1 MVSTSFFSPVISL
14 FKKLKLTHKFFLI
27 SVIFLIPIFYLS
39 ANVILQR
46 NIDIKTM
53 EERRSGLLYLAT
65 LRPLA
70 EHIAQT
76 RGMTNAY
83 LNGKQT
89 LRSKIEDKR
98 QAVDKEFII
107 LNEKDKLYG
116 SLFNTGESVQQ
127 IQQQW
132 DQLKLNAL
140 TGDASIV
147 FSNYTKLINDI
158 LALKLR
164 VAESSSLLLA
174 QNLDSFYMVVS
185 LVKRLPFIAETLG
198 KSRGLGAGIAAKKE
212 ASNEKFITLSS
223 FVENIKSKNLSM
235 LHGFNIIFEKNTPLK
250 NKLEGM
256 LNTAQKATEEFIL
269 VTNNELLQTNTINI
283 DSDDYFQL
291 GTTAISANLALYDA
305 VLPLIDSSM
314 LVRIKSLK
322 LERAISIFIDITIL
336 LIATYLFFGFY
347 ISLMQIINNIIKSL
361 DRLAHGDLTARIE
374 EDTNDEL
381 NMISQHLNKMAE
393 KFQSLVSQVVSS
405 SNQVVTA
412 SLQTSSIATQT
423 ADGINNQN
431 QQIEQ
436 VATAIEEMSASANE
450 VASSTSNAAEETRK
464 ANDETTHGQTVVNEA
479 IQTITTLSSEMNNT
493 RSVVQELE
501 INSETI
507 GTVVEVIRGIAE
519 QTNLLALNAAIEAA
533 RAGEQGRG
541 FAVVADE
548 VRTLAGRTQESTQ
561 EINHIVENLQRGAQN
576 AVKVI
581 EQNVE
586 RTDKTAAQALNAGKA
601 LETISLAVQNISNMN
616 LQIATAAEEQ
626 TAVSEEISRNIENIH
641 SISVD
646 TSKGSDESAQ
656 ASQSMNDV
664 AVELQT
670 LVSEFKIV

>member
-1 MVSTSFFSPVISL
+1 MISASFFRPAISL
-14 FKKLKLTHKFFLI
+14 FKKLKFTHKFFLI
-27 SVIFLIPIFYLS
+27 SVIFLIPIIYLS
-39 ANVILQR
+39 VNIILQR

-53 EERRSGLLYLAT
+53 EERHSGLLYLET
-65 LRPLA
+65 LKPLA
-70 EHIAQT
+70 EHIAQI

-83 LNGKQT
+83 LNGKYK
-89 LRSKIEDKR
+89 LNSKIEDKR
-98 QAVDKEFII
+98 RTVDEELII

-116 SLFNTGESVQQ
+116 TLFNTGNSTLK

-132 DQLKLNAL
+132 EQLKLNAF
-140 TGDASIV
+140 TGDTSIV
-147 FSNYTKLINDI
+147 FSNYTNLINDI

-164 VAESSSLLLA
+164 VAESSALLLA
-174 QNLDSFYMVVS
+174 QDLDSFYMVES

-198 KSRGLGAGIAAKKE
+198 KSRGMGAGIAVKKE
-212 ASNEKFITLSS
+212 ASNEQFIKLSS
-223 FVENIKSKNLSM
+223 FIENIKSKNLSM
-235 LHGFNIIFEKNTPLK
+235 LHGFNIIFENNTPLK

-256 LNTAQKATEEFIL
+256 LNTVQKATEEFIL
-269 VTNNELLQTNTINI
+269 VTNNELLETNTINI
-283 DSDDYFQL
+283 DSGDYFQL
-291 GTTAISANLALYDA
+291 ATDAISANLDLYDA
-305 VLPLIDSSM
+305 VLHLIDSSI
-314 LVRIKSLK
+314 LVQTKSLK
-322 LERAISIFIDITIL
+322 LERTVSIFTVITIL
-336 LIATYLFFGFY
+336 LITTYLFFGFY
-347 ISLMQIINNIIKSL
+347 ISLMQNINNIIKSV
-361 DRLAHGDLTARIE
+361 DKLANGDLTARIE
-374 EDTNDEL
+374 EETNDEL

-393 KFQSLVSQVVSS
+393 KFQLLVSQVVSA

-423 ADGINNQN
+423 ASGINNQN

-436 VATAIEEMSASANE
+436 VATAVEEMSATANE

-479 IQTITTLSSEMNNT
+479 IQTITTLSNEMNNT

-501 INSETI
+501 TNSETI

-548 VRTLAGRTQESTQ
+548 VRTIAGRTQESTQ

-586 RTDKTAAQALNAGKA
+586 RTDKTTEQALNAGEA
-601 LETISLAVQNISNMN
+601 LKTISLAVQNISNMN

-626 TAVSEEISRNIENIH
+626 TAVAEEISRNIENIH
-641 SISVD
+641 SIAID

-656 ASQSMNDV
+656 ASQSMNDI
-664 AVELQT
+664 AVDLQA
-670 LVSEFKIV
+670 LVNEFKIV

>member
-1 MVSTSFFSPVISL
+1 MSFFSPVINL
-14 FKKLKLTHKFFLI
+14 FKKLKFTHKFFLI
-27 SVIFLIPIFYLS
+27 SAIFLIPIIYLS
-39 ANVILQR
+39 VNIILQR

-53 EERRSGLLYLAT
+53 EERHNGLLYLAT
-65 LRPLA
+65 LKPLA

-83 LNGKQT
+83 LNGKHE
-89 LRSKIEDKR
+89 LNSRIENKTR
-98 QAVDKEFII
+98 IVDKELII

-116 SLFNTGESVQQ
+116 ALFNTGNSVLK

-132 DQLKLNAL
+132 EQLKLNAF
-140 TGDASIV
+140 TGEASNI
-147 FSNYTKLINDI
+147 FSNYTNLINDI

-174 QNLDSFYMVVS
+174 QDLDDFYMVES
-185 LVKRLPFIAETLG
+185 LVKRLPFITETIG
-198 KSRGLGAGIAAKKE
+198 KSRGLGAGIAVKKE
-212 ASNEKFITLSS
+212 ASNKQFIKLSS
-223 FVENIKSKNLSM
+223 FIENIKLKNILM
-235 LHGFNIIFEKNTPLK
+235 AHGFSIIFENNAVLK
-250 NKLEGM
+250 NKLESI
-256 LNTAQKATEEFIL
+256 LNAAQTATEKFIL

-283 DSDDYFQL
+283 DSGDYFQL
-291 GTTAISANLALYDA
+291 GTDAISTNLALYDA
-305 VLPLIDSSM
+305 VLPLIDNSI
-314 LVRIKSLK
+314 LVRTKSLK
-322 LERAISIFIDITIL
+322 LERTISIFIDITIL

-347 ISLMQIINNIIKSL
+347 ISLMQNINNIIKSV
-361 DRLAHGDLTARIE
+361 DKMANGDLTARIE
-374 EDTNDEL
+374 EETNDEL
-381 NMISQHLNKMAE
+381 NMISQHLNKMAGR
-393 KFQSLVSQVVSS
+393 FQLLVSQVVSA
-405 SNQVVTA
+405 SNHVVAA

-423 ADGINNQN
+423 ASGINNQN

-436 VATAIEEMSASANE
+436 VATAVEEMSATANE

-464 ANDETTHGQTVVNEA
+464 ANDETTHGQAVVNEA
-479 IQTITTLSSEMNNT
+479 IQTITILSNEMNNT

-501 INSETI
+501 TNSETI

-561 EINHIVENLQRGAQN
+561 EINHIVENLQHGAQN
-576 AVKVI
+576 AVNVI

-586 RTDKTAAQALNAGKA
+586 RTDKTTEQALNAGEA
-601 LETISLAVQNISNMN
+601 LKTISLAVQNISNMN

-626 TAVSEEISRNIENIH
+626 TAVAEEISRNIENIH
-641 SISVD
+641 SIAID

-656 ASQSMNDV
+656 ASQSMNDI
-664 AVELQT
+664 AAELQA